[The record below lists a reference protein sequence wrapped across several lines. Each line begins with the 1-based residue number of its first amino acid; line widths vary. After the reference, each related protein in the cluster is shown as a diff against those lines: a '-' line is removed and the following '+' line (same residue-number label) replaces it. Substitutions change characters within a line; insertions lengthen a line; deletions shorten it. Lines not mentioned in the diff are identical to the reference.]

1 MIEVRHLRKVFH
13 EGGKD
18 ICAAN
23 DLCFRIE
30 DGEFVSIV
38 GRSGSGKS
46 TLMHLIGGLDRG
58 DEGEIV
64 VNGRVLSGLTS
75 DQLAEYRSKET
86 GFVFQAF
93 HLEPQ
98 YSVLDNIRVA
108 LLIAGVPFREHGK
121 RIEAALESV
130 DLADKLHVRAA
141 KLSGGEK
148 QRVAIARAL
157 INNPGIILADEPC
170 GNLDSENSD
179 RIIGLLENL
188 HRLGKT
194 VIFVTHNG
202 VDARRAE
209 RVIELSDG
217 KMVRDEK
224 IRDSVAQL

>member
-1 MIEVRHLRKVFH
+1 M
-13 EGGKD
+13 
-18 ICAAN
+18 
-23 DLCFRIE
+23 
-30 DGEFVSIV
+30 
-38 GRSGSGKS
+38 
-46 TLMHLIGGLDRG
+46 
-58 DEGEIV
+58 
-64 VNGRVLSGLTS
+64 
-75 DQLAEYRSKET
+75 
-86 GFVFQAF
+86 
-93 HLEPQ
+93 
-98 YSVLDNIRVA
+98 
-108 LLIAGVPFREHGK
+108 
-121 RIEAALESV
+121 

-188 HRLGKT
+188 HRLGKM

-224 IRDSVAQL
+224 IRNSVAQQRINCRVFVGVRGRERDVITSFMQNTNQSSS